1 MKGDGGTVLCRDKV
15 VGRKFQLA
23 LLLPLAWCL
32 GGAIVTFA
40 GLLPGSSAAVGAFLL
55 AMSAFFAFLWTT
67 LSVIRTVVSDREV
80 HVQYGLW
87 GPRVPI
93 EQVRSCRVVD
103 YDWARFGGWGI
114 KRDGEGTWAYV
125 FTNGK
130 VVELTWQE
138 PDGTEKKVLF
148 SASDPEAIVR
158 AVQQARD
165 ESPTTERAS
174 VEPSARLRVEPDAK
188 AESEPEEAPESQ
200 DAAREVEGELEG
212 EDQNP
217 LERTLR
223 SERD

>member
-1 MKGDGGTVLCRDKV
+1 MKGGGGTVLCRDKV

-32 GGAIVTFA
+32 GGAIASFA
-40 GLLPGSSAAVGAFLL
+40 GLLPGSSAGVGAFLV
-55 AMSAFFAFLWTT
+55 AMSAFFAFLWAT
-67 LSVIRTVVSDREV
+67 LAVIRTVVSDREV

-93 EQVRSCRVVD
+93 ESVESCRVVE

-130 VVELTWQE
+130 VVELTWRE
-138 PDGTEKKVLF
+138 TDGTQKKALF
-148 SASDPEAIVR
+148 SASDPAGVVQ
-158 AVQQARD
+158 AVQQARAGL
-165 ESPTTERAS
+165 PAAVER
-174 VEPSARLRVEPDAK
+174 SARVRVEGGE
-188 AESEPEEAPESQ
+188 AEADEE
-200 DAAREVEGELEG
+200 EVESSV
-212 EDQNP
+212 
-217 LERTLR
+217 ERTLR